1 MNPVKLFAHQ
11 QKALD
16 LTAAHNRCAFYLDMG
31 LGKTFVGSEKALKLN
46 SRVNLLICQH
56 SKIQDWLD
64 HMVENYAMN
73 HCWMIYDLTK
83 KKELEWF
90 LKAVKDG
97 SPDPICG
104 VINYELTFRRK
115 ILKSLSGF
123 TLMLDESSLIQNETA
138 KRSKFILGL
147 NPSNVILLSGTPTG
161 GKYEKLWSQCR
172 LLGWN
177 ISKDLFWK
185 QYVDTEWVED
195 DGFWRQR
202 IIGYKNVDRL
212 KKKLADHG
220 AVFMTTEEA
229 GLSLPEKTVI
239 QVKTAPSPLYWK
251 FKRERVVSIDTGNLG
266 EFELDSD
273 FWGSNEDFEKELI
286 GDTGLTNRL
295 YQRQLCGLYNPT
307 RYEAFRDLVNSTDDR
322 LIVFYNFTEEME
334 RMKRIVQGMNRPVSI
349 LNGETKDLTAYN
361 YKADSVTFV
370 QFQAG
375 ARGGNYQKANKIIY
389 FSLPESW
396 ELWEQSQKRI
406 HRIGQERP
414 CFYYLLICPGTVE
427 EDILATLNL
436 RKDYNDE
443 LFRKYEAQA

>member
-1 MNPVKLFAHQ
+1 MNLFPHQ

-16 LTAAHNRCAFYLDMG
+16 LTAAHNRCAYYLDMG
-31 LGKTFVGSEKALKLN
+31 LGKTFVGSEKALELN
-46 SRVNLLICQH
+46 SRINLVVCQH

-64 HMVENYAMN
+64 HMVLNYAMN
-73 HCWMIYDLTK
+73 HNWIIYDLTK
-83 KKELEWF
+83 KKDF
-90 LKAVKDG
+90 AAFMAAVTDG

-104 VINYELTFRRK
+104 VINYELIFRRK
-115 ILKSLSGF
+115 VLKTLAGF
-123 TLMLDESSLIQNETA
+123 TLMLDESSLIQNENA

-147 NPSNVILLSGTPTG
+147 NPANVVLLSGTPTG

-177 ISKDLFWK
+177 ISKELFWK
-185 QYVDTEWVED
+185 QYVSTEWVEH

-220 AVFMTTEEA
+220 AVFMTTDDA
-229 GLSLPEKTVI
+229 GIELPPKTVI
-239 QVKTAPSPLYWK
+239 QIKTKPSPLYWK
-251 FKRERVVSIDTGNLG
+251 FWNERVVSVDTANLG

-273 FWGSNEDFEKELI
+273 FFGSNEHVERELI
-286 GDTGLTNRL
+286 GDTSLTRRL
-295 YQRQLCGLYNPT
+295 YARQLCGLYNKA

-334 RMKRIVQGMNRPVSI
+334 RMKRMVEAMNRPVSI
-349 LNGETKDLTAYN
+349 QNGETKDLTAYN

-375 ARGGNYQKANKIIY
+375 ARGGNFQKANKIIY

-406 HRIGQERP
+406 HRIGQDRP
-414 CFYYLLICPGTVE
+414 CFYYLLICPDTVE
-427 EDILATLNL
+427 TNILATLEL

-443 LFRKYEAQA
+443 LFKQYEAIT